1 MWYVIQTF
9 SGEEDRT
16 ADIIRRMVPLDCFEE
31 CFVLKRERLKK
42 FHGSWNK
49 VEEVLFNGYTFI
61 ASDKPGKLYEELKKI
76 PRLTKVLGR
85 EEDYFVPLNKEEE
98 KLVQKIGNDEHKA
111 VISKVVIEEG
121 KRVGI
126 IKGQLKVY
134 KEDVVRMNLHKR
146 EAVVQVRFMG
156 KPAEMKLGIEITD
169 IQKRR

>member
-1 MWYVIQTF
+1 MF
-9 SGEEDRT
+9 
-16 ADIIRRMVPLDCFEE
+16 
-31 CFVLKRERLKK
+31 
-42 FHGSWNK
+42 
-49 VEEVLFNGYTFI
+49 
-61 ASDKPGKLYEELKKI
+61 
-76 PRLTKVLGR
+76 
-85 EEDYFVPLNKEEE
+85 
-98 KLVQKIGNDEHKA
+98 GNDEHKA